1 MRAQISVLFLIATVI
16 VFASCAAP
24 FRVGG
29 IRTSGRIEE
38 ISVADI
44 EAAVTAYQ
52 ASIWH
57 GPAKIGEI
65 EVISHDKVRMHDSP
79 PPSNYTSMARV
90 KGKWVMGRVV
100 LVHPIY

>member
-1 MRAQISVLFLIATVI
+1 MRAQISVLFLTATVI

-24 FRVGG
+24 FRVAG

-65 EVISHDKVRMHDSP
+65 EVISHDEVRMHRERA
-79 PPSNYTSMARV
+79 PSNYTSMVRL
-90 KGKWVMGRVV
+90 KGKWQIGSVV
-100 LVHPIY
+100 LVHPVY